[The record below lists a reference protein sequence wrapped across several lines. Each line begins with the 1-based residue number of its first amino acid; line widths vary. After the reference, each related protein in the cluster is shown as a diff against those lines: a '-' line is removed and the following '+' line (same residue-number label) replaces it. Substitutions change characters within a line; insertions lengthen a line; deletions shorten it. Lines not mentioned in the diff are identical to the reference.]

1 MPPNYGAFTP
11 HGRMQDTRR
20 RVWGRHRWLS
30 CLGGLK
36 QHTSKNREKMVHL
49 PYGVKTKNEY
59 TGTNCQSVL
68 AV

>member
-1 MPPNYGAFTP
+1 
-11 HGRMQDTRR
+11 MQDTRH

-36 QHTSKNREKMVHL
+36 QHTSKNREKMVPL